1 MSSLFINYD
10 WRRPDSQPAISNS
23 PTLRAG
29 HSLELP
35 TVFMLFD
42 STFALRRKIIYV
54 EKQAFHGWA
63 GCPEELFKGQFEG
76 RGSKGSLVMS
86 YV

>member
-1 MSSLFINYD
+1 MSSFSVAQQ
-10 WRRPDSQPAISNS
+10 PGSQPANSNS
-23 PTLRAG
+23 PILCAG

-42 STFALRRKIIYV
+42 SAFALGRKIIYV
-54 EKQAFHGWA
+54 EKRAFHGWA
-63 GCPEELFKGQFEG
+63 GCPEEIFKGQFKG
-76 RGSKGSLVMS
+76 WGSKGSLVMS